1 MSAPRT
7 GGNGSGLWPT
17 PEAAAFGAAD
27 PEKIAARRARL
38 AEKYGNNGFG
48 LTLGQQVAVDTALWP
63 TPTSLAH
70 ATDTANEAGNSAGL
84 VAIRR
89 HALWSTPR
97 ASDGEKRGPNMSFGA
112 GGQPLPAQAAQ
123 AALWATPTA
132 RDHKSPL
139 ASAETHARNSRP
151 LSEQVGAA
159 LWPTPTAGD
168 GSKLDATQPVIERR
182 LAAGKQVGIAG
193 AVRVFGATPSG
204 SPERTASPGALDPA
218 FVSWL
223 MGYPP
228 EWLSCA
234 PSAMRSSRK
243 SRPK

>member
-1 MSAPRT
+1 MGGSGSPGYALTWKRWDMPAGPAICRLAVSAPRT

-17 PEAAAFGAAD
+17 PQARDGFPAHS
-27 PEKIAARRARL
+27 PEYV
-38 AEKYGNNGFG
+38 AEKKAQGHGM
-48 LTLGQQVAVDTALWP
+48 
-63 TPTSLAH
+63 
-70 ATDTANEAGNSAGL
+70 ANLND
-84 VAIRR
+84 V
-89 HALWSTPR
+89 
-97 ASDGEKRGPNMSFGA
+97 
-112 GGQPLPAQAAQ
+112 

-139 ASAETHARNSRP
+139 ASAETHARDSRP

-182 LAAGKQVGIAG
+182 LAAGKQVGVAG

-228 EWLSCA
+228 EWLNCA
-234 PSAMRSSRK
+234 PSAMPSSRK
-243 SRPK
+243 SRRSS